1 MLDLVIVSGASKGIG
16 LNIVKDLSI
25 IANTIIG
32 IGSSD
37 KINNVELPSDR
48 KSLFVPCRMDLTN
61 YDDVEKSLGRIMSC
75 FNPSNLSIVLCG
87 ASIGE
92 FGGLFASNLSEWNK
106 LYKCNVLGNLAVI
119 KACEKYIK
127 TIKSRIVFMGGG
139 GGAFGYTDF
148 SGYALTK
155 AATVRTV
162 ENIGMEFDV
171 NKYDASIIALAPG
184 AVDTDILTKILASGG
199 TVRTRTSIEEP
210 TNFVRKFL
218 LDEFD
223 SKNLNGRFVH
233 VRDDMS
239 INLSDANPDL
249 FKLRRIQ

>member
-16 LNIVKDLSI
+16 LNIVKDLSLI
-25 IANTIIG
+25 TKTIIG

-37 KINNVELPSDR
+37 KINNVDLPLNK
-48 KSLFVPCRMDLTN
+48 KSLFVPCMMDLSQ
-61 YDDVEKSLGRIMSC
+61 YDNIEAHLDKVVSC
-75 FNPSNLSIVLCG
+75 FNPTNISIVLCG

-92 FGGLFASNLSEWNK
+92 FGGIFTSKLSDWDK
-106 LYKCNVLGNLAVI
+106 LYKINVLGNLAII

-148 SGYALTK
+148 SGYALSK
-155 AATVRTV
+155 AATVRAV
-162 ENIGMEFDV
+162 ENLGMEFV
-171 NKYDASIIALAPG
+171 ANKYDASIIALAPG
-184 AVDTDILTKILASGG
+184 AVDTDILTKIINSGG

-210 TNFVRKFL
+210 TKFVRKFL
-218 LDEFD
+218 TDEFN
-223 SKNLNGRFVH
+223 SKAMNKKFFH

-239 INLSDANPDL
+239 VDLSTNADL
-249 FKLRRIQ
+249 FQLRRIQ

>member
-1 MLDLVIVSGASKGIG
+1 MLDLVIISGASKGIG
-16 LNIVKDLSI
+16 LNIAKDLSRI
-25 IANTIIG
+25 TKTIIG

-37 KINNVELPSDR
+37 KINSVDLPLDR

-61 YDDVEKSLGRIMSC
+61 YADVEKSLGRIVSC
-75 FNPSNLSIVLCG
+75 YNPSNIGIVLCG

-92 FGGLFASNLSEWNK
+92 FGGLFTSNLSEWDK

-119 KACEKYIK
+119 KACEKHIK
-127 TIKSRIVFMGGG
+127 TLKSRIVFMGGG

-148 SGYALTK
+148 SGYALSK
-155 AATVRTV
+155 AATVRAV
-162 ENIGMEFDV
+162 ENVGMEFAA

-199 TVRTRTSIEEP
+199 TVRTRTAIEEP

-218 LDEFD
+218 TDEFN
-223 SKNLNGRFVH
+223 SKVMNKKFFH

-239 INLSDANPDL
+239 IDLSNANPDL
-249 FKLRRIQ
+249 FQLRRIQ